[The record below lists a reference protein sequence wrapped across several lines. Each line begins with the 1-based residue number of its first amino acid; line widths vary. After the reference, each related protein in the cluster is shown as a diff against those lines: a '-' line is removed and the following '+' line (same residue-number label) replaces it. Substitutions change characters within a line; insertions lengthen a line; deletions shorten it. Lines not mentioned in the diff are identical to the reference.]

1 MRRVVKRRRGG
12 LKIPVAVNVL
22 LLKQKRAILSFFAS
36 IWIRPQ
42 GRFGADYHSPGGL
55 CRLRRVAS
63 SIRVIVVLQ
72 LSPAVH
78 AQTAG
83 WLTGPRLTDGAMV
96 AFSD

>member
-1 MRRVVKRRRGG
+1 M
-12 LKIPVAVNVL
+12 VAGNVL
-22 LLKQKRAILSFFAS
+22 LREHKRAILSLFAS

-42 GRFGADYHSPGGL
+42 GRFGADYHSSGSL

-63 SIRVIVVLQ
+63 SIKVMVVLQ

-78 AQTAG
+78 AQTAS